1 MNEYGKV
8 EKLREKANVSYEEA
22 KAALE
27 QCGWDLLD
35 AIVYLEREGKVPGE
49 SAHHSTKAEAAASE
63 PEPEQR
69 SRFAERATTFR
80 EQVVNLVRIGNRNHF
95 AIHHKGKQVL
105 SMPVTV
111 LVILI
116 LCLNAWGLIALAA
129 GLFFGLRYSI
139 TGSELGKPE
148 VNEVM
153 DKAANAAENVRE
165 TVEDSLRKEK

>member
-1 MNEYGKV
+1 MNEYEKV
-8 EKLREKANVSYEEA
+8 EKLREKTNVSYEEA

-27 QCGWDLLD
+27 ANNWDLLD
-35 AIVYLEREGKVPGE
+35 AIVQLEREGKVSGN
-49 SAHHSTKAEAAASE
+49 SAHHSTKSEEPASE
-63 PEPEQR
+63 PESEQR

-80 EQVVNLVRIGNRNHF
+80 EQVVKLIRIGNRNHF
-95 AIHHKGKQVL
+95 AIHHKGKQIL

-111 LVILI
+111 LVILL

-139 TGSELGKPE
+139 IGSELGKPE
-148 VNEVM
+148 VNDVM
-153 DKAANAAENVRE
+153 DKAANAVENVRE